1 MAKYT
6 AKRLFQL
13 IVVLFGVTFLTF
25 MITQMTPSDPAEMKY
40 VSMGMMP
47 SPELLE
53 QTRQEMGLNDP
64 ILVQY
69 GRWLLHALRGD
80 LGVSSKFSEP
90 VLTQMMKKLPYTL
103 ELAGVAMILVIAV
116 SFPLGILSAVKKNRV
131 ADILIRFFSFFGIS
145 MPNFWMALLLMYVF
159 AVRLKWFRV
168 VSTNDLRGIVLPAVA
183 LSISMIGSYTRQI
196 RTAFLEELS
205 QPYVTGARARGIP
218 EPVILLCHVL
228 PNAIFPVVTLIGLS
242 VGQLLG
248 GTAIIE
254 TIFSWQ
260 GIGNMVV
267 EAIRVRDY
275 PLIQGYVIWMA
286 VIYVVVNL
294 LVDLF
299 YQFCDPKIRLNQINQ
314 IRIKR

>member
-6 AKRLFQL
+6 AKRLIQL
-13 IVVLFGVTFLTF
+13 IAVLFGVTLLTF
-25 MITQMTPSDPAEMKY
+25 LITQAAPSDAAEMKY

-64 ILVQY
+64 VLVQY
-69 GRWLLHALRGD
+69 GTWLWNLLHGD
-80 LGVSSKFSEP
+80 LGMSSKFSEP
-90 VLTQMMKKLPYTL
+90 VLSQMLKKLPSTL
-103 ELAGVAMILVIAV
+103 KLAGFSMVIVIVV
-116 SFPLGILSAVKKNRV
+116 SFPLGILSAVKKNRLT
-131 ADILIRFFSFFGIS
+131 DLLIRFFSFFGIS

-168 VSTNDLRGIVLPAVA
+168 VSKNDFQGMVLPAAA
-183 LSISMIGSYTRQI
+183 LAISMIGSYTRQI
-196 RTAFLEELS
+196 RTAFLEEMS

-218 EPVILLCHVL
+218 EPVIWLCHVL
-228 PNAIFPVVTLIGLS
+228 PNAIFPIVTLIGLS
-242 VGQLLG
+242 IGHLLG
-248 GTAIIE
+248 GAAIIE

-286 VIYVVVNL
+286 VIYVTVNF

-299 YQFCDPKIRLNQINQ
+299 YQFFDPKIRL
-314 IRIKR
+314 KK